1 MVTKKEVNGKDRA
14 RYNGKGGSKVRSLEK
29 TEKQE
34 ILGENRSRNSGFP

>member
-1 MVTKKEVNGKDRA
+1 MEKTELDIM
-14 RYNGKGGSKVRSLEK
+14 GKGGSKVRSLEK